1 MEALNNQLTDRPRP
15 GLSSSCFEGQHVG
28 ITAVGELIWSELMG
42 DEQMYGVWGMFEL
55 LTSIFRANLRDLDV
69 NLRESAGI

>member
-1 MEALNNQLTDRPRP
+1 MKAKN
-15 GLSSSCFEGQHVG
+15 VG
-28 ITAVGELIWSELMG
+28 TAAVGELIWSELMG

>member
-1 MEALNNQLTDRPRP
+1 MS
-15 GLSSSCFEGQHVG
+15 LSGSLVTFQDQDYSRAVLKAKNVG
-28 ITAVGELIWSELMG
+28 TAAVGELIWSELMG